1 MLASSFVVTELGPAA
16 VQGATPLQPRKL
28 VPHVFWKRSL
38 SWHCTD
44 RVPKTVLSACKG
56 SFLLSFSSPPPLPP
70 TTVQAAPK
78 APFLA
83 PLPSSDLT
91 CLLQFFPFQ
100 PGERGLGKRWSDP
113 SSTYSKTSPHPPQ
126 LGGRIC
132 TFLARTRG
140 ATGCPG

>member
-1 MLASSFVVTELGPAA
+1 MLAPSFVVTELGPAA

-28 VPHVFWKRSL
+28 VPRVFWKRSL

-44 RVPKTVLSACKG
+44 HLPKTVLSACRG

-83 PLPSSDLT
+83 PFPPQISPAFFSSSPSSL
-91 CLLQFFPFQ
+91 
-100 PGERGLGKRWSDP
+100 EREVLGKDGLTHLP
-113 SSTYSKTSPHPPQ
+113 LTQKPPHTLLSWEDESAP
-126 LGGRIC
+126 
-132 TFLARTRG
+132 F
-140 ATGCPG
+140 